1 MNSPWRW
8 AWWWCALSC
17 GLPVVQAAD
26 GAAGSTSWHG
36 YAREDFT
43 VAGRPC
49 LLISPHAAAPGNP
62 WVWRAEFF
70 GDEHAPQVELALLAR
85 GWHVAYMQASDM
97 YGAPKAIG
105 LFDAFY
111 RELVER
117 RGLARRPVIE
127 GFSRGGLYAFNFAAT
142 YPERVGALYLDAPA
156 LDIKSWPGPKHP
168 LWKQCLA
175 CYGLTEAEAM
185 TAKVSPLDRI
195 APVAAA
201 KIPII
206 GVAGD
211 ADETVK
217 PAENLLKLEQR
228 YRALGG
234 EIEVIIKPG
243 GKHHPHSL
251 PDPTPIVTFIEAKRL
266 K

>member
-1 MNSPWRW
+1 M
-8 AWWWCALSC
+8 ALV
-17 GLPVVQAAD
+17 LPCVQAAEG
-26 GAAGSTSWHG
+26 GAGRAGHDKATWHG
-36 YAREDFT
+36 YAREDFV

-49 LLISPHAAAPGNP
+49 LLVAPKTEAPGRP

-70 GDEHAPQVELALLAR
+70 GDPHAPQVDLALLAR

-97 YGAPKAIG
+97 YGAPKAIV

-111 RELVER
+111 RELVEQ
-117 RGLARRPVIE
+117 RGLAKRPVIE

-156 LDIKSWPGPKHP
+156 LDIRSWPGPKHP
-168 LWKQCLA
+168 LWKECLA
-175 CYGLTEAEAM
+175 SYGLTEAEAM

-195 APVAAA
+195 GPVVAA

-211 ADETVK
+211 ADEAVK
-217 PAENLLKLEQR
+217 LDENLAVLARR
-228 YRALGG
+228 YREAGG

-251 PDPTPIVTFIEAKRL
+251 ADPAPILAFIEAKRL
-266 K
+266 R